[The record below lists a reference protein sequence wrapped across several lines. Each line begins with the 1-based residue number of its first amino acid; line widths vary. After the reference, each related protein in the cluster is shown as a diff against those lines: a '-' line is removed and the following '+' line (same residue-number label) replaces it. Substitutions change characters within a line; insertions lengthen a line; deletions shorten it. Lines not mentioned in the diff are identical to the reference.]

1 MPLIGTEVC
10 YNKSMSFKIERNDIT
25 KVHTDAIVNTAN
37 PLPTVGRGTDTAVY
51 NAAGREELLKARE
64 EIGVIEPGHS
74 VSTKSF
80 NLKKNGIKYIIHTV
94 GCRYDADKPETVQNL
109 RNCYSSSLKIAKD
122 LGCKSVAIP
131 LLATGFYGFPK
142 ELGLKI
148 AVDEISSFLLENEIE
163 VRLVVYDAKSYMI
176 SEKLFDD
183 IQNFL
188 DENLE
193 GEEDGV
199 FGSFDEASIRRTL
212 ERHFDEEYSAEL
224 NESSARTSEPAEYNR
239 AASRTREPVE
249 LNRTVTSACEPILG
263 EPAHKLY
270 LPKFKPYKARDISP
284 IDVDAFIKQSGASL
298 NFQNTL
304 QQLIAD
310 RKLENATVYKKA
322 CIDKKFFSKIISNK
336 DYVPKKQTVMAL
348 GLALELPLQ
357 EFEKFLASAGYAF
370 MPSSKFDLIV
380 KYCVM
385 NQIFNL
391 VEVDIILD
399 SHGLNCFAPE

>member
-1 MPLIGTEVC
+1 
-10 YNKSMSFKIERNDIT
+10 MSFKIERNDIT

-37 PLPTVGRGTDTAVY
+37 PLPRVGRGTDTAVY

-94 GCRYDADKPETVQNL
+94 GCE
-109 RNCYSSSLKIAKD
+109 
-122 LGCKSVAIP
+122 SVAIP

-148 AVDEISSFLLENEIE
+148 AVDEISSFLLENEID
-163 VRLVVYDAKSYMI
+163 VTLVVYDAKSYMI

-188 DENLE
+188 DENLK

-199 FGSFDEASIRRTL
+199 FGSYDDENFFRQTL
-212 ERHFDEEYSAEL
+212 QRHFDEEYSAEL
-224 NESSARTSEPAEYNR
+224 NESSAKTSEPAEYNR

-249 LNRTVTSACEPILG
+249 LNRAVTSACEPILG
-263 EPAHKLY
+263 VPHHQKNRLE
-270 LPKFKPYKARDISP
+270 FKPYKARDISP

-304 QQLIAD
+304 QQLIAE

>member
-1 MPLIGTEVC
+1 
-10 YNKSMSFKIERNDIT
+10 MSFKIERNDIT

-37 PLPTVGRGTDTAVY
+37 PLPRVGRGTDTAVY

-148 AVDEISSFLLENEIE
+148 AVDEISSFLLENEID
-163 VRLVVYDAKSYMI
+163 VTLVVYDAKSYMI

-188 DENLE
+188 DENLK

-199 FGSFDEASIRRTL
+199 FGSFDEASMRRTL
-212 ERHFDEEYSAEL
+212 ERHFDEEYSEEL
-224 NESSARTSEPAEYNR
+224 NRTSFEN
-239 AASRTREPVE
+239 REPVE
-249 LNRTVTSACEPILG
+249 LNRAVTSACEPIIR
-263 EPAHKLY
+263 EPAHLKNRPKL
-270 LPKFKPYKARDISP
+270 KPFKARDISP

-336 DYVPKKQTVMAL
+336 DYVPKKQAVMAL

-385 NQIFNL
+385 NQIYNL

>member
-1 MPLIGTEVC
+1 
-10 YNKSMSFKIERNDIT
+10 MSFKIERNDIT

-37 PLPTVGRGTDTAVY
+37 PLPRVGRGTDTAVY

-148 AVDEISSFLLENEIE
+148 AVDEISSFLLENEID
-163 VRLVVYDAKSYMI
+163 VTLVVYDAKSYMI

-188 DENLE
+188 DENFE
-193 GEEDGV
+193 GEDDKLFDYEGGV
-199 FGSFDEASIRRTL
+199 LESFSVEQVR
-212 ERHFDEEYSAEL
+212 
-224 NESSARTSEPAEYNR
+224 AEYNR
-239 AASRTREPVE
+239 APSRTCEPVE
-249 LNRTVTSACEPILG
+249 QNRAVTSACEPILG
-263 EPAHKLY
+263 VPKL
-270 LPKFKPYKARDISP
+270 KQAKARDISP

-304 QQLIAD
+304 QQLIAE

-385 NQIFNL
+385 NQIYNL

>member
-1 MPLIGTEVC
+1 
-10 YNKSMSFKIERNDIT
+10 MSFKIERNDIT

-37 PLPTVGRGTDTAVY
+37 PLPRIGRGTDTAVY

-148 AVDEISSFLLENEIE
+148 AVDEISSFLLENEID
-163 VRLVVYDAKSYMI
+163 VTLVVYDAKSYMI

-188 DENLE
+188 DENLK

-199 FGSFDEASIRRTL
+199 FGSFDEVSSSSEAAPESSSEAESSSSVNSEYPYTLSTFPNVHCKDSSYFHKSWCPSSKPTLKQSIAEMETDMPLYGVVQPVCQDYDRTEHVYTCDNGCKYQPGAFNL
-212 ERHFDEEYSAEL
+212 LQGDTIFQQEYS
-224 NESSARTSEPAEYNR
+224 N
-239 AASRTREPVE
+239 
-249 LNRTVTSACEPILG
+249 
-263 EPAHKLY
+263 
-270 LPKFKPYKARDISP
+270 
-284 IDVDAFIKQSGASL
+284 
-298 NFQNTL
+298 
-304 QQLIAD
+304 
-310 RKLENATVYKKA
+310 
-322 CIDKKFFSKIISNK
+322 IDKKYIPIQKKIAQDSAQAEASTS
-336 DYVPKKQTVMAL
+336 YPYM
-348 GLALELPLQ
+348 
-357 EFEKFLASAGYAF
+357 LASDTTVHCKTMYKTKIAKST
-370 MPSSKFDLIV
+370 PSSLCETYSEGYYLKCKDGNNYEWEEMFRGENGLIERE
-380 KYCVM
+380 
-385 NQIFNL
+385 NPD
-391 VEVDIILD
+391 E
-399 SHGLNCFAPE
+399 

>member
-1 MPLIGTEVC
+1 
-10 YNKSMSFKIERNDIT
+10 MSFKIERNDIT

-37 PLPTVGRGTDTAVY
+37 PLPRVGRGTDTAVY

-64 EIGVIEPGHS
+64 KIGVIEPGHS

-148 AVDEISSFLLENEIE
+148 AVDEISSFLLENEID
-163 VRLVVYDAKSYMI
+163 VTLVVYDAKSYMI

-188 DENLE
+188 DENYK

-199 FGSFDEASIRRTL
+199 FGSFDEASMRRTL

-239 AASRTREPVE
+239 APSRTREPVE
-249 LNRTVTSACEPILG
+249 LNRAMTSACEPIFG
-263 EPAHKLY
+263 APHHQKIRPE
-270 LPKFKPYKARDISP
+270 FKPYKARDISP

-310 RKLENATVYKKA
+310 RKLENAMVYKKA

-336 DYVPKKQTVMAL
+336 DYVPKKQAVMAL
-348 GLALELPLQ
+348 GLALELPLE

>member
-1 MPLIGTEVC
+1 
-10 YNKSMSFKIERNDIT
+10 MSFKIERNDIT

-37 PLPTVGRGTDTAVY
+37 PLPRVGRGTDTAVY

-148 AVDEISSFLLENEIE
+148 AVDEISSFLLENEID
-163 VRLVVYDAKSYMI
+163 VTLVVYDAKSYMI

-188 DENLE
+188 DENYE

-199 FGSFDEASIRRTL
+199 FGSFDEASMRRTL
-212 ERHFDEEYSAEL
+212 ERHFDEEYSEEL
-224 NESSARTSEPAEYNR
+224 NRTSFKN
-239 AASRTREPVE
+239 REPVE
-249 LNRTVTSACEPILG
+249 LNRAMTSACEPIFG
-263 EPAHKLY
+263 APHPQKIRPE
-270 LPKFKPYKARDISP
+270 FKPYKARDISP

>member
-1 MPLIGTEVC
+1 
-10 YNKSMSFKIERNDIT
+10 MSFKIERNDIT

-37 PLPTVGRGTDTAVY
+37 PFPRVGRGTDTAVY
-51 NAAGREELLKARE
+51 NAAGREELLKARK
-64 EIGVIEPGHS
+64 EIGVIEPGYS

-80 NLKKNGIKYIIHTV
+80 NLKRNGIKYIIHTV
-94 GCRYDADKPETVQNL
+94 GCMYDADKPETVQNL

-148 AVDEISSFLLENEIE
+148 AVDEISSFLLENEID
-163 VRLVVYDAKSYMI
+163 VTLVVYDAKSYMI

-188 DENLE
+188 DENLK

-199 FGSFDEASIRRTL
+199 FGSYDDENFFRQTL
-212 ERHFDEEYSAEL
+212 QRHFDEEYSAEL

-263 EPAHKLY
+263 EPAHKIY

-336 DYVPKKQTVMAL
+336 DYVPKKQAVMAL

-385 NQIFNL
+385 NQIYNL

>member
-1 MPLIGTEVC
+1 
-10 YNKSMSFKIERNDIT
+10 MSFKIERNDIT

-37 PLPTVGRGTDTAVY
+37 PFPTVGRGTDTAVY
-51 NAAGREELLKARE
+51 NAAGREELLKARK

-74 VSTKSF
+74 VATKSF

-94 GCRYDADKPETVQNL
+94 GCWYDADKPETVQNL
-109 RNCYSSSLKIAKD
+109 RNCYSSSLKIAKE
-122 LGCKSVAIP
+122 LGCKSLAIP

-148 AVDEISSFLLENEIE
+148 AVDEISSFLLENEID
-163 VRLVVYDAKSYMI
+163 VTLVVYDAKSYMI

-188 DENLE
+188 DENFE

-199 FGSFDEASIRRTL
+199 FGSFDEASMRRTL
-212 ERHFDEEYSAEL
+212 ERHFEEEYSAEL
-224 NESSARTSEPAEYNR
+224 NESSARISEPAEYNR
-239 AASRTREPVE
+239 ATSRGREPVE
-249 LNRTVTSACEPILG
+249 LNRAITSACEPIIR
-263 EPAHKLY
+263 EPAHLRIRPKL
-270 LPKFKPYKARDISP
+270 KPFNARDISP
-284 IDVDAFIKQSGASL
+284 IDVDAFIKQSGGSL

-348 GLALELPLQ
+348 GLALELPLE
-357 EFEKFLASAGYAF
+357 EFENFLASAGYAF

>member
-1 MPLIGTEVC
+1 
-10 YNKSMSFKIERNDIT
+10 MSFKIERNDIT

-37 PLPTVGRGTDTAVY
+37 PLPRVGRGTDTAVY
-51 NAAGREELLKARE
+51 NAAGREALLKARE

-148 AVDEISSFLLENEIE
+148 AVDEISSFLLENEID
-163 VRLVVYDAKSYMI
+163 VTLVVYDAKSYMI

-188 DENLE
+188 DENLK

-199 FGSFDEASIRRTL
+199 FGSLDEASMRRTL
-212 ERHFDEEYSAEL
+212 ERGFDEEYSAEL

-239 AASRTREPVE
+239 APSRTREPVE
-249 LNRTVTSACEPILG
+249 LNRAMTSACEPILG
-263 EPAHKLY
+263 ASDHLKIRPKL
-270 LPKFKPYKARDISP
+270 KPYKARDISP

-304 QQLIAD
+304 QQMIAD
-310 RKLENATVYKKA
+310 RKLENASVYKKA

-348 GLALELPLQ
+348 GLALELPLG

>member
-1 MPLIGTEVC
+1 
-10 YNKSMSFKIERNDIT
+10 MSFKIERNDIT

-37 PLPTVGRGTDTAVY
+37 PLPTVGRGTDTSVY
-51 NAAGREELLKARE
+51 DAAGREELLKARK

-74 VSTKSF
+74 VATKSF
-80 NLKKNGIKYIIHTV
+80 KLKKNGIKYIIHTV

-109 RNCYSSSLKIAKD
+109 RNCYSSSLKIAKE
-122 LGCKSVAIP
+122 LGCNSLAIP

-163 VRLVVYDAKSYMI
+163 VRLVVYDEKSYMI

-188 DENLE
+188 DENFE
-193 GEEDGV
+193 GEEGRADNQKSGV
-199 FGSFDEASIRRTL
+199 FGSYG
-212 ERHFDEEYSAEL
+212 EE
-224 NESSARTSEPAEYNR
+224 P
-239 AASRTREPVE
+239 PVE
-249 LNRTVTSACEPILG
+249 FNHTLSRSDESVEPNRLITSSCESILG
-263 EPAHKLY
+263 APVHRERTPKLRQA
-270 LPKFKPYKARDISP
+270 KARIITP

-304 QQLIAD
+304 QQMIAD

-322 CIDKKFFSKIISNK
+322 YIDKKFFSKIISNK

-348 GLALELPLQ
+348 GLALELSLE

>member
-1 MPLIGTEVC
+1 MDFQ
-10 YNKSMSFKIERNDIT
+10 KS
-25 KVHTDAIVNTAN
+25 
-37 PLPTVGRGTDTAVY
+37 
-51 NAAGREELLKARE
+51 
-64 EIGVIEPGHS
+64 
-74 VSTKSF
+74 
-80 NLKKNGIKYIIHTV
+80 
-94 GCRYDADKPETVQNL
+94 
-109 RNCYSSSLKIAKD
+109 
-122 LGCKSVAIP
+122 
-131 LLATGFYGFPK
+131 
-142 ELGLKI
+142 
-148 AVDEISSFLLENEIE
+148 
-163 VRLVVYDAKSYMI
+163 
-176 SEKLFDD
+176 
-183 IQNFL
+183 FL
-188 DENLE
+188 DENLK

-199 FGSFDEASIRRTL
+199 FGSFDEASMRRTL

-239 AASRTREPVE
+239 APSRAREPVE
-249 LNRTVTSACEPILG
+249 LNRAITSACEPIIR
-263 EPAHKLY
+263 EPAHLRIR
-270 LPKFKPYKARDISP
+270 PKFKPFKARDISP

-304 QQLIAD
+304 QLLIAD

-348 GLALELPLQ
+348 GLALELPLE

-370 MPSSKFDLIV
+370 MPSSRFDLIV

>member
-1 MPLIGTEVC
+1 
-10 YNKSMSFKIERNDIT
+10 MSFKIERNDIT

-37 PLPTVGRGTDTAVY
+37 PLPRVGRGTDTAVY

-74 VSTKSF
+74 VSTKAF

-94 GCRYDADKPETVQNL
+94 GCRYDAYKPETVQNL
-109 RNCYSSSLKIAKD
+109 RNCYASSLKIAKD

-148 AVDEISSFLLENEIE
+148 AVDEISSFLLENEID
-163 VRLVVYDAKSYMI
+163 VTLVVYDAKSYMI

-188 DENLE
+188 DENYE

-199 FGSFDEASIRRTL
+199 FGSFDETSMRRTL
-212 ERHFDEEYSAEL
+212 ERHFDDEYSAEL

-239 AASRTREPVE
+239 APSR
-249 LNRTVTSACEPILG
+249 
-263 EPAHKLY
+263 
-270 LPKFKPYKARDISP
+270 ARDISP

-310 RKLENATVYKKA
+310 RNLENAMVYKKA

>member
-1 MPLIGTEVC
+1 
-10 YNKSMSFKIERNDIT
+10 MSFKIERNDIT

-37 PLPTVGRGTDTAVY
+37 PLPRVGRGTDTAVY

-148 AVDEISSFLLENEIE
+148 AVDEISSFLLENEID
-163 VRLVVYDAKSYMI
+163 VTLVVYDAKSYMI

-188 DENLE
+188 DENLK

-199 FGSFDEASIRRTL
+199 FGSFDEASMRRTL

-224 NESSARTSEPAEYNR
+224 NREITSS
-239 AASRTREPVE
+239 
-249 LNRTVTSACEPILG
+249 CEPIL
-263 EPAHKLY
+263 EAPTHHKRA
-270 LPKFKPYKARDISP
+270 PKLKQAKARDISP

-336 DYVPKKQTVMAL
+336 DYVPKKQAVMAL

-385 NQIFNL
+385 NQIYNL

>member
-1 MPLIGTEVC
+1 
-10 YNKSMSFKIERNDIT
+10 MSFKIERNDIT

-37 PLPTVGRGTDTAVY
+37 PLPTVGRGTDTAIY
-51 NAAGREELLKARE
+51 NAAGREELLKARK

-74 VSTKSF
+74 VATKSF

-94 GCRYDADKPETVQNL
+94 GCRYDANKPETVQNL

-122 LGCKSVAIP
+122 LGCKSLAIP

-163 VRLVVYDAKSYMI
+163 VRLVVYDEKSYMI

-188 DENLE
+188 DENLK

-199 FGSFDEASIRRTL
+199 FGSYDDENFFRQTL

-224 NESSARTSEPAEYNR
+224 NESSGRTSELAEYNR
-239 AASRTREPVE
+239 APSRAREPVE
-249 LNRTVTSACEPILG
+249 LNRAITSACEPIIR
-263 EPAHKLY
+263 EPAHLRIRPKL
-270 LPKFKPYKARDISP
+270 KPFKARDISP
-284 IDVDAFIKQSGASL
+284 IDVDAFIKQSGGSL

>member
-1 MPLIGTEVC
+1 M
-10 YNKSMSFKIERNDIT
+10 
-25 KVHTDAIVNTAN
+25 
-37 PLPTVGRGTDTAVY
+37 
-51 NAAGREELLKARE
+51 
-64 EIGVIEPGHS
+64 IEPGHS

-148 AVDEISSFLLENEIE
+148 AVDEISSFLLENEID
-163 VRLVVYDAKSYMI
+163 VTLVVYDAKSYMI

-188 DENLE
+188 DENLK

-199 FGSFDEASIRRTL
+199 FGSYDDENFFRQTL
-212 ERHFDEEYSAEL
+212 QRHFDEEYSAEL
-224 NESSARTSEPAEYNR
+224 NESSGRTSEPAEYNR
-239 AASRTREPVE
+239 APSRAREPVE
-249 LNRTVTSACEPILG
+249 LNRAITSACEPIIR
-263 EPAHKLY
+263 EPAHLRIRPKL
-270 LPKFKPYKARDISP
+270 KPYKARDISP
-284 IDVDAFIKQSGASL
+284 IDVDAFIKQSRASL

>member
-1 MPLIGTEVC
+1 
-10 YNKSMSFKIERNDIT
+10 MSFKIERNDIT

-37 PLPTVGRGTDTAVY
+37 PLPRVGRGTDTAVY

-148 AVDEISSFLLENEIE
+148 AVDEISSFLLENEID
-163 VRLVVYDAKSYMI
+163 VTLVVYDAKSYMI

-188 DENLE
+188 DENLKGEDDKLFDYE
-193 GEEDGV
+193 GGV
-199 FGSFDEASIRRTL
+199 LESFSVEQVR
-212 ERHFDEEYSAEL
+212 
-224 NESSARTSEPAEYNR
+224 AEYNR
-239 AASRTREPVE
+239 APSRTREPVE
-249 LNRTVTSACEPILG
+249 LNRAMTSACEPIFG
-263 EPAHKLY
+263 APHHQKNRPE
-270 LPKFKPYKARDISP
+270 FKPYKARDISP

-336 DYVPKKQTVMAL
+336 DYVPKKQAVMAL
-348 GLALELPLQ
+348 GLALELPLE

>member
-1 MPLIGTEVC
+1 
-10 YNKSMSFKIERNDIT
+10 MSFKIERNDIT
-25 KVHTDAIVNTAN
+25 KVHIDAIVNTAN
-37 PLPTVGRGTDTAVY
+37 PFPTVGRGTDTAVY
-51 NAAGREELLKARE
+51 DAAGREELLKARK

-74 VSTKSF
+74 VATKSF
-80 NLKKNGIKYIIHTV
+80 KLKKNGIKYIIHTV

-109 RNCYSSSLKIAKD
+109 RNCYSSSLKIAKE
-122 LGCKSVAIP
+122 LGCKSLAIP

-163 VRLVVYDAKSYMI
+163 VRLVVYDEKSYMI

-188 DENLE
+188 DENFE
-193 GEEDGV
+193 GEEGRADNQKSGV
-199 FGSFDEASIRRTL
+199 FGSYV
-212 ERHFDEEYSAEL
+212 EEH
-224 NESSARTSEPAEYNR
+224 
-239 AASRTREPVE
+239 PVE
-249 LNRTVTSACEPILG
+249 LKRILSRSCESVESNRLITSSCEPILG
-263 EPAHKLY
+263 DPVHRERTPKLRQA
-270 LPKFKPYKARDISP
+270 KARNITP

-304 QQLIAD
+304 QQMIAD
-310 RKLENATVYKKA
+310 RKLENASVYKKA
-322 CIDKKFFSKIISNK
+322 YIDKKFFSKIISNK

-348 GLALELPLQ
+348 GLALELSLE

>member
-1 MPLIGTEVC
+1 
-10 YNKSMSFKIERNDIT
+10 MSFKIERNDIT

-37 PLPTVGRGTDTAVY
+37 PLPRVGRGTDTAVY

-74 VSTKSF
+74 VATKSF

-109 RNCYSSSLKIAKD
+109 RNCYFSSLKIAKE
-122 LGCKSVAIP
+122 LGCKSLAIP

-163 VRLVVYDAKSYMI
+163 VRLVVYDEKSYMI

-188 DENLE
+188 DENFE
-193 GEEDGV
+193 GDDDRSSNHKSGV
-199 FGSFDEASIRRTL
+199 FGSFDE
-212 ERHFDEEYSAEL
+212 EYS
-224 NESSARTSEPAEYNR
+224 
-239 AASRTREPVE
+239 VE
-249 LNRTVTSACEPILG
+249 LNREAVEFNRSVNSSCEPILSA
-263 EPAHKLY
+263 PVHRKRAPNLSQA
-270 LPKFKPYKARDISP
+270 KARNITP
-284 IDVDAFIKQSGASL
+284 IDVDTFIKQSGASL

-310 RKLENATVYKKA
+310 RKLENASVYKKA

-348 GLALELPLQ
+348 GLALELPLK
-357 EFEKFLASAGYAF
+357 EFENFLASAGYAF